1 MSEIVRRATAG
12 TLESSDAYVELEP
25 GGDGIEIELDSVV
38 EGQFGAQIRRVVAEV
53 LVEQCVESARV
64 KLVDRGALDC
74 VIRARVETAVARAKG
89 E

>member
-1 MSEIVRRATAG
+1 MAEIVRRATAG

-25 GGDGIEIELDSVV
+25 GAGEIEIELDSVV

-53 LVEQCVESARV
+53 LNEQGVGSARV